1 MKLSSSV
8 LTAFFVLAFQTGCG
22 KLPPHTGAKEVPFE
36 WPDDAGYKLTIDRK
50 GIRPANSDETAQA
63 NTTQANTTQASTTQQ
78 TEAEQI
84 IAQQKSDQTAD
95 NLSNPE
101 STNTRLNVPAAAS
114 SSDVTA
120 QQSAEYEDFE
130 QYLAFKK
137 WQESNPGLATNEAE
151 DFKRWKEWQLFKK
164 IEPTTEY

>member
-63 NTTQANTTQASTTQQ
+63 NTTQASTTQQ

-114 SSDVTA
+114 STDVTA

>member
-36 WPDDAGYKLTIDRK
+36 WPEDAGYKLTIDRK
-50 GIRPANSDETAQA
+50 GIRPANSDETA
-63 NTTQANTTQASTTQQ
+63 QANTTQASTTQQ

-114 SSDVTA
+114 STDVTA

>member
-1 MKLSSSV
+1 MSSSI

-36 WPDDAGYKLTIDRK
+36 WPEDAGYKLTIDRK
-50 GIRPANSDETAQA
+50 GIRPANSDSTVQP
-63 NTTQANTTQASTTQQ
+63 NTTQQ

-84 IAQQKSDQTAD
+84 IAQQKADQTTD
-95 NLSNPE
+95 NLSNPD
-101 STNTRLNVPAAAS
+101 SSSTRLNVPAATPVPSA
-114 SSDVTA
+114 DTTA

>member
-1 MKLSSSV
+1 MSSSV

-36 WPDDAGYKLTIDRK
+36 WPEDAGYKLTIDRK
-50 GIRPANSDETAQA
+50 GIRPANSDETA
-63 NTTQANTTQASTTQQ
+63 QANTTQASTTQQ

-114 SSDVTA
+114 STDVTA

>member
-36 WPDDAGYKLTIDRK
+36 WPGDAGYKLTIDRK
-50 GIRPANSDETAQA
+50 GIRPANSDETA
-63 NTTQANTTQASTTQQ
+63 QANTTQASTTQQ

-114 SSDVTA
+114 STDVTA